1 MSEYRQNVV
10 NGEWVIISS
19 ERAKRPADY
28 ISTTK
33 IRTSLPEHSPD
44 CPFCKGNEHK
54 CQPSTYEVKN
64 ENSWILRSV
73 PNIFAAVSRP
83 AQISDTPLPRQ
94 RVSKIHLFTQG
105 YGAAEVIVESPK
117 HNANLVFMEKS
128 EVYEIIKSY
137 RERFNTLSHDHN
149 IAMVN
154 IFKNYGAS
162 AGASLEHPHSQI
174 IATHVLSTHITD
186 SLTYAR
192 RAFNTYG
199 TCIFCD
205 LINRER
211 EAGVRI
217 VATSK
222 HFIAFCPFAARYPYE
237 IRICPLKHS
246 ALFGTISTE
255 EMEDL
260 AEFLQMILKKVYIL
274 LKDPDYNYYFRT
286 VPTPDGDVRYF
297 HWHIAITP
305 RLMKPAGFELGT
317 GIYINTAPPEQSA
330 EQLRNTSLTI
340 EQP

>member
-1 MSEYRQNVV
+1 MSEYRQDVT

-28 ISTTK
+28 TPTAK
-33 IRTSLPEHSPD
+33 IRASLPEHSSD

-54 CQPSTYEVKN
+54 CETPTYEVKN
-64 ENSWILRSV
+64 EDFWKLRAV

-83 AQISDTPLPRQ
+83 KQIPDTSLPRQ
-94 RVSKIHLFTQG
+94 RVSKIHLFAQG
-105 YGAAEVIVESPK
+105 YGAAEVIIESPK

-128 EVYEIIKSY
+128 EIYEIIKSY
-137 RERFNTLSHDHN
+137 KERFNALSQDHN

-162 AGASLEHPHSQI
+162 AGASLEHSHSQI

-186 SLTYAR
+186 NLTYAR

-205 LINRER
+205 LIKREL
-211 EAGVRI
+211 EAGDRI
-217 VATSK
+217 VAVSK
-222 HFIAFCPFAARYPYE
+222 HFVAFCPFAARYPYE
-237 IRICPLKHS
+237 IRVCPLNHS
-246 ALFGTISTE
+246 ALFGTVSTE

-260 AEFLQMILKKVYIL
+260 ADFLQIVLKKVYLL
-274 LKDPDYNYYFRT
+274 LKDPDYNYYVRT
-286 VPTPDGDVRYF
+286 IPTPDGDVRFY

-317 GIYINTAPPEQSA
+317 GIYINTTPPEQAA
-330 EQLRNTSLTI
+330 EQLRNI
-340 EQP
+340 NE

>member
-10 NGEWVIISS
+10 NGEWVIVSS

-28 ISTTK
+28 STAKVKTP
-33 IRTSLPEHSPD
+33 LPEHSPD

-54 CQPSTYEVKN
+54 CQPPAYEVKKGG
-64 ENSWILRSV
+64 SWTLRSV

-83 AQISDTPLPRQ
+83 EQILDTPLPRQ
-94 RVSKIHLFTQG
+94 RVSKIHLQAQG
-105 YGAAEVIVESPK
+105 YGAAEVIIESPK
-117 HNANLVFMEKS
+117 HNANLAFMEKS
-128 EVYEIIKSY
+128 DVYEMIKAY
-137 RERFNTLSHDHN
+137 KERFNALSSDPN

-154 IFKNYGAS
+154 IFKNYGPS

-186 SLTYAR
+186 ILTYAR

-199 TCIFCD
+199 TCVFCD
-205 LINRER
+205 LIKREL
-211 EAGVRI
+211 EAGERI
-217 VATSK
+217 VAVSK

-237 IRICPLKHS
+237 VRICPLKHS
-246 ALFGTISTE
+246 ALFGTVSEE

-260 AEFLQMILKKVYIL
+260 AGFLPMVLKKLYIL
-274 LKDPDYNYYFRT
+274 LNDPDYNYYFRT
-286 VPTPDGDVRYF
+286 VPTPDGDVRFY

-317 GIYINTAPPEQSA
+317 GIYINTTPPEQSA
-330 EQLRNTSLTI
+330 EQLRKVDL
-340 EQP
+340 